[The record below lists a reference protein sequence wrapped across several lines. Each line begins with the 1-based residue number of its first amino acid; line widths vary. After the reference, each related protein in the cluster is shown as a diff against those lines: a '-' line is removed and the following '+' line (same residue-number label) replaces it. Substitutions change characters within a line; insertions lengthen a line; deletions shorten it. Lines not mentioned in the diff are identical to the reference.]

1 MQQGIHVN
9 GWRLNVKEKTVQVIV
24 SVLIIVLSIYIAS
37 KCINT
42 IVKDK
47 AKGNINE
54 AAVQT
59 ANFLVGEIIENTSI
73 LTQYM
78 IYMENHGDLSE
89 EMKKQ
94 ILESVVTEYIN
105 GSEYSYD
112 TNDPGY
118 KQVVQL
124 IYDKVN
130 ATEQPETTQL
140 ETVEETTTQPQTKVE
155 EAKKELVPIP
165 KMTGTKYTK
174 DNLGSFKK
182 VIERFYTVTAATTI
196 RESDMPLDKA
206 LSEKFKIK
214 GNNKKPQILIYHT
227 HSMETFSNSN
237 SEDKNTTIIG
247 VGNRLEKVLSKQF
260 GYNVIHDKTTYDIVN
275 GVLDRNEAY
284 TQSEKGVKKI
294 LKDNPSISLVLDIH
308 RDGVNDNT
316 HLVTEINGKPTAKI
330 MFLNGMSRFK
340 ESGDISYLH
349 NDYLFEN
356 LALTLQMK
364 LAAEAYYPDF
374 TRRNY
379 INAYEYNLGVCRQCM
394 LIEIGAQTNTYQ
406 EAVNAAEP
414 LAVLI
419 DKVMRGE

>member
-1 MQQGIHVN
+1 M
-9 GWRLNVKEKTVQVIV
+9 
-24 SVLIIVLSIYIAS
+24 
-37 KCINT
+37 
-42 IVKDK
+42 
-47 AKGNINE
+47 
-54 AAVQT
+54 QT

>member
-9 GWRLNVKEKTVQVIV
+9 GWRLNVKEKTFQVIV

-316 HLVTEINGKPTAKI
+316 HL
-330 MFLNGMSRFK
+330 
-340 ESGDISYLH
+340 D
-349 NDYLFEN
+349 
-356 LALTLQMK
+356 
-364 LAAEAYYPDF
+364 
-374 TRRNY
+374 RNKWK
-379 INAYEYNLGVCRQCM
+379 
-394 LIEIGAQTNTYQ
+394 TNS
-406 EAVNAAEP
+406 
-414 LAVLI
+414 
-419 DKVMRGE
+419 

>member
-9 GWRLNVKEKTVQVIV
+9 GWRLNVKEKTFQVIV

-155 EAKKELVPIP
+155 EAKKELAPCS
-165 KMTGTKYTK
+165 TGRC
-174 DNLGSFKK
+174 SC
-182 VIERFYTVTAATTI
+182 
-196 RESDMPLDKA
+196 
-206 LSEKFKIK
+206 
-214 GNNKKPQILIYHT
+214 
-227 HSMETFSNSN
+227 
-237 SEDKNTTIIG
+237 
-247 VGNRLEKVLSKQF
+247 
-260 GYNVIHDKTTYDIVN
+260 
-275 GVLDRNEAY
+275 
-284 TQSEKGVKKI
+284 
-294 LKDNPSISLVLDIH
+294 
-308 RDGVNDNT
+308 
-316 HLVTEINGKPTAKI
+316 
-330 MFLNGMSRFK
+330 
-340 ESGDISYLH
+340 SG
-349 NDYLFEN
+349 
-356 LALTLQMK
+356 AR
-364 LAAEAYYPDF
+364 PPWP
-374 TRRNY
+374 RRP
-379 INAYEYNLGVCRQCM
+379 G
-394 LIEIGAQTNTYQ
+394 
-406 EAVNAAEP
+406 
-414 LAVLI
+414 
-419 DKVMRGE
+419 

>member
-9 GWRLNVKEKTVQVIV
+9 GWRLNVKEKTFQVIV

-54 AAVQT
+54 A
-59 ANFLVGEIIENTSI
+59 SI

-247 VGNRLEKVLSKQF
+247 VG
-260 GYNVIHDKTTYDIVN
+260 
-275 GVLDRNEAY
+275 Y
-284 TQSEKGVKKI
+284 T
-294 LKDNPSISLVLDIH
+294 
-308 RDGVNDNT
+308 
-316 HLVTEINGKPTAKI
+316 
-330 MFLNGMSRFK
+330 
-340 ESGDISYLH
+340 
-349 NDYLFEN
+349 
-356 LALTLQMK
+356 
-364 LAAEAYYPDF
+364 
-374 TRRNY
+374 
-379 INAYEYNLGVCRQCM
+379 
-394 LIEIGAQTNTYQ
+394 
-406 EAVNAAEP
+406 
-414 LAVLI
+414 
-419 DKVMRGE
+419 